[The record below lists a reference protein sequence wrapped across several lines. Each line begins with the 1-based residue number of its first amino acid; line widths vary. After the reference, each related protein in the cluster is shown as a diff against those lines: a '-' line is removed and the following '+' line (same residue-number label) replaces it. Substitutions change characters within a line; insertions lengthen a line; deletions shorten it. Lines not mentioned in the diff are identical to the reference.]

1 MLPFLIDWDRVIPD
15 GLHPAATSPSGCTL
29 TQLHMEHPD
38 PAFVEAAFARVGM
51 EVACAGRSAVAR
63 AAVPK
68 LQAVLETPK
77 GPVLLHDVVFDGV
90 TSKL

>member
-1 MLPFLIDWDRVIPD
+1 MLPFLIDWGRVIPD

-29 TQLHMEHPD
+29 DKLQMEHPD

-51 EVACAGRSAVAR
+51 GQHVDR

-68 LQAVLETPK
+68 LRAMLETPK
-77 GPVLLHDVVFDGV
+77 GLVLLDDVVFGGV